1 MKASKVLWA
10 LLLAAAT
17 AFGPTALASD
27 ETSKKEVKDQSGAV
41 KLTVDQIVAKANHV
55 AYYQAA
61 DGRARVKMTIVDAQ
75 KRTRRREIT
84 ILRWDVLKPKKKPE
98 SQPAKKGQK
107 EDEAVESAGQRV
119 QKDTQFA
126 GEQKFYVYFHAPADV
141 NKMVFLVH
149 KHLDK
154 DDDRWLYLPKLDL
167 VKRIA
172 GSEKRTSFVGS
183 DFFYEDIS
191 GRNTKD
197 DKHELV
203 QTTSKYYVLKN
214 TPKNPKKVEFAYY
227 RTWVHK
233 KTFMVIKSEYYD
245 RNGKPYRQYQARA
258 VKQLQGYW
266 TVMKARMTDLRTGR
280 YTDVEY
286 AGVRYDT
293 GLSEDIFTERY
304 LRRPPIEHLKN

>member
-1 MKASKVLWA
+1 MKVSKALCA
-10 LLLAAAT
+10 LLLAVAA
-17 AFGPTALASD
+17 AFGQTALAGN
-27 ETSKKEVKDQSGAV
+27 EATKKEAKGQGEV
-41 KLTVDQIVAKANHV
+41 KLTADEIVARANHV
-55 AYYQAA
+55 AYYQGA

-75 KRTRRREIT
+75 KRTRRREMT
-84 ILRWDVLKPKKKPE
+84 ILRWDVPKSGKKPE
-98 SQPAKKGQK
+98 TQPAKKGQK
-107 EDEAVESAGQRV
+107 ADEAAKPTGQRV
-119 QKDTQFA
+119 QKDTQLA
-126 GEQKFYVYFHAPADV
+126 GKQKFYVYFHEPADV
-141 NKMVFLVH
+141 NRMAFLVH

-214 TPKNPKKVEFAYY
+214 TPKDPKKVEFAYY
-227 RTWVHK
+227 KTWIHK
-233 KTFMVIKSEYYD
+233 KTFLVIKSEYYD
-245 RNGKPYRQYQARA
+245 RNGKPYRRYQARA

-266 TVMKARMTDLRTGR
+266 TATKARMTDLRTGR

-286 AGVRYDT
+286 AGVMYDT

-304 LRRPPIEHLKN
+304 LRRPPREHLKN